1 MHLIVTHDNA
11 DFDAV
16 ASLLGAAKLYPG
28 ALPVIPR
35 RVNRNVRDFLH
46 LYWEEFPFVWAQDVP
61 TAKSSA
67 GKARIAR
74 LTVVDSQ
81 HVPSLKEMDAETQ
94 FQFIDHHAP
103 SKELPPGAFTTL
115 QSTGATAT
123 LMVEEMQRQQVRL
136 IPNEATLLLLGIYED
151 TGSLTYAG
159 TTPRDIRAAAW
170 LLEQGASLD
179 VLRQFLNYPLS
190 ETQRALYDR
199 LVESFESYDIEG
211 RNVMIAVAQAD
222 GYVEEISTLAHKLRD
237 LFEPDALFLAVAM
250 EDHTQFVARSTT
262 NAIDV
267 DAIAAHFGGG
277 GHPRAAAALIH
288 SMDLAQIRDQ
298 LLAALRQHVQP
309 ATMVGQIMS
318 HGVRTLAP
326 TDTVSEAAAMMAR
339 YGHEGFPVVENGE
352 IVGVLTR
359 REIDKAMHHKLG
371 GSAVHQYMRK
381 GRLFVTPSDSVE
393 KLQALMIREGLGQVP
408 VVEDDRIVGI
418 VTRTDLINLWT
429 EAPRPSRT
437 DEIAERLAMA
447 VPKPLLEL
455 LREAGQL
462 AAEQGDSLFI
472 VGGFVRDLLLGNP
485 TLDIDLVIEGDAIR
499 LARRLARR
507 YGGRV
512 RSHRRFGT
520 AKWLISESQI
530 SPARAAQP
538 GRANLKSPRPARRS
552 RGGQISN
559 QPTPALAPA
568 LRSGASAGVS
578 GQPSPASSLPPT
590 LDFVTARAEYYEH
603 PSALPEVERSSIKQD
618 LHRRDFT
625 INTLAIELTPNRY
638 GELLDFY
645 GGEND
650 LRQGLIRVLHSLSF
664 VEDATRMARAARLEQ
679 RLGFRLEAR
688 TEELLRDALD
698 LLDRVSGERI
708 YHELHLIFGE
718 AEPERALLRLDD
730 LGVLRQIHP
739 ALRADEW
746 FAGRCRELREGLG
759 DTPWSWSAPAS
770 DSAEGEAAPGRGPTD
785 VHYLGLL
792 TFRLA
797 AEALD
802 GIVDRV
808 RIRGDDAAILH
819 QIQALKV
826 RLAEL
831 REPRRPSQIHRL
843 LGAFDEA
850 TLLIGWLTCTDE
862 TARAQLAQFQREL
875 RGVEPIIDGHYLRR
889 ELNLRPG
896 PIYRRILEHLRAA
909 RLDGEVITLAD
920 ERALVERWLAEH
932 GKGP

>member
-61 TAKSSA
+61 K
-67 GKARIAR
+67 GRGHIAR

-81 HVPSLKEMDAETQ
+81 HVPSFKEMDAETQ
-94 FQFIDHHAP
+94 FQFIDHHTP
-103 SKELPPGAFTTL
+103 SKELPPGALTTL

-123 LMVEEMQRQQVRL
+123 LMIEEMQRQQVRL
-136 IPNEATLLLLGIYED
+136 TPNEATLLLLGIYED

-159 TTPRDIRAAAW
+159 TTPRDTRAAAW
-170 LLEQGASLD
+170 LLEQSASLD

-199 LVESFESYDIEG
+199 LVESFETHDIEG
-211 RNVMIAVAQAD
+211 RSVMIAVAQAD

-262 NAIDV
+262 DAIDV
-267 DAIAAHFGGG
+267 GAIAAHFGGG

-298 LLAALRQHVQP
+298 LLETLRQHVQP
-309 ATMVGQIMS
+309 ATTVGQIMS

-359 REIDKAMHHKLG
+359 REIDKAMHHRLG
-371 GSAVHQYMRK
+371 GSAVRQYMRK
-381 GRLFVTPSDSVE
+381 GRLFVTPRDSVE
-393 KLQALMIREGLGQVP
+393 KLQALMIQEGLGQVP
-408 VVEDDRIVGI
+408 VVEDDRIIGI

-447 VPKPLLEL
+447 VPKPLLDL

-530 SPARAAQP
+530 SKS
-538 GRANLKSPRPARRS
+538 AN
-552 RGGQISN
+552 Q
-559 QPTPALAPA
+559 Q
-568 LRSGASAGVS
+568 SAVS
-578 GQPSPASSLPPT
+578 GQRSHREASLSNFQSPTSNFQSPISNLQSLPPT

-746 FAGRCRELREGLG
+746 FAGRCRELRDGLD

-770 DSAEGEAAPGRGPTD
+770 GAAEGEAAPPRGPTD
-785 VHYLGLL
+785 IHYLGLL
-792 TFRLA
+792 TFRPT

-802 GIVDRV
+802 GIVTRLH
-808 RIRGDDAAILH
+808 IRGDEVAILH
-819 QIQALKV
+819 QVQALKA

-843 LGAFDEA
+843 LEAFDEA

-889 ELNLRPG
+889 ELALRPG
-896 PIYRRILEHLRAA
+896 PIYRQILEHLRAA

-932 GKGP
+932 EN

>member
-1 MHLIVTHDNA
+1 MHLIITHDNA

-103 SKELPPGAFTTL
+103 SKELPPGALTTL

-136 IPNEATLLLLGIYED
+136 TPNEATLLLLGIYED

-199 LVESFESYDIEG
+199 LVESFESHDIEG
-211 RNVMIAVAQAD
+211 RSVMIAVAQAD
-222 GYVEEISTLAHKLRD
+222 SYVEEISTLAHKLRD

-381 GRLFVTPSDSVE
+381 GRLFVAPRDSVE

-530 SPARAAQP
+530 S
-538 GRANLKSPRPARRS
+538 
-552 RGGQISN
+552 N
-559 QPTPALAPA
+559 QPSNVKRQTSNLQSPI
-568 LRSGASAGVS
+568 SA
-578 GQPSPASSLPPT
+578 LPPT

-746 FAGRCRELREGLG
+746 FAGRCRELREGLS

-819 QIQALKV
+819 QIQALKA

-932 GKGP
+932 GKSGS